1 MGSPDEPFELDILL
15 ILDCQSLV
23 LLHDRLHLHQPIEV
37 EALLEAVLKLVV
49 VALGEEGN
57 DGRFEEF
64 ARLGLEQLD
73 LLEDEQ
79 VFKEFLHI
87 FFSDVEVQIAQEALV
102 DVVGLDD
109 LLHNSS
115 RPEEH
120 VGAAQVVDQLVA
132 EGHLFPD
139 LGQDGLEARL
149 YLLRPLLPAVDHDH
163 RHLLVGLHETLI
175 LSLEPHYRIP
185 VVFPE
190 LLESRV

>member
-15 ILDCQSLV
+15 ILYCQSLV
-23 LLHDRLHLHQPIEV
+23 LLHDRLDLHQPIEV

-79 VFKEFLHI
+79 VFKEFLQI

>member
-1 MGSPDEPFELDILL
+1 VGSPDEPFELDILL

-23 LLHDRLHLHQPIEV
+23 LLHYRLHLHQPIEV

-79 VFKEFLHI
+79 VFKEFLQI
-87 FFSDVEVQIAQEALV
+87 LFSDVEVQIAQEALV

-139 LGQDGLEARL
+139 LGQDGLEGRL